1 VLAALVPAYAIAVS
15 MPAGPDDGCPSPRQ
29 VVDALATQLPG
40 LVLPLGRA
48 GGRQTLHLAVTVD
61 GVGVMRLELTDPDG
75 GPLLHRRLPAT
86 ERGAGADCP
95 ALAETAALI
104 VERYWRE
111 VGYEVPFEPPSPPR
125 PPPPADAAAPPGE
138 PSAAVVEGP
147 APASSPP
154 VPLLPPRWW
163 IAGGAFGRVGD
174 AGPRTA
180 GASLTFTVEERL
192 QQRRVGLSLSG
203 GAEGGVTY
211 LWTSGSPERVVLRQ
225 FPVRMG
231 AYLAVP
237 LGLGQ
242 LEPGLGIDLGVVTAA
257 VTDVTGSQTRWRA
270 SPGVDA
276 ALGWSLRFVQDIYL
290 RVLGEGG
297 AAVPYRFV
305 TTSNETSF
313 GSTSRLYLQLG
324 LELGLWFP

>member
-29 VVDALATQLPG
+29 VADALATQLPG

-48 GGRQTLHLAVTVD
+48 GGQQTLHLAVTVD
-61 GVGVMRLELTDPDG
+61 VGVMRLELTDPDG
-75 GPLLHRRLPAT
+75 GPLLGRRLPAA
-86 ERGAGADCP
+86 ERGADADCP

-111 VGYEVPFEPPSPPR
+111 VGYEVPFETPRPPR
-125 PPPPADAAAPPGE
+125 PPPPADAAAPGQ
-138 PSAAVVEGP
+138 PSGPVVEAP
-147 APASSPP
+147 APAAAPP
-154 VPLLPPRWW
+154 APLLPPRWW
-163 IAGGAFGRVGD
+163 LAGGAFGRVGD
-174 AGPRTA
+174 AGPRAA
-180 GASLTFTVEERL
+180 GASLTFTVEEWL
-192 QQRRVGLSLSG
+192 RRRRAGLSLSG
-203 GAEGGVTY
+203 AAEGSVTY

-231 AYLAVP
+231 GYLAMP

-257 VTDVTGSQTRWRA
+257 VTDATGSHSRWRA
-270 SPGVDA
+270 SPGIDA
-276 ALGWSLRFVQDIYL
+276 ALGWSLRLVQDIYL

-324 LELGLWFP
+324 LELGVWFP